1 MNRKFITQ
9 LVIVLIAI
17 FSFASCKKDKQDVT
31 QQDLAASAQ
40 GTYDVYYLKDQSGTY
55 NLPNNGV
62 SAFIDVRRQEKDVV
76 EMTFSVGNGTQNE
89 DQEFGTIQLKNE
101 NSTTVMYSGS
111 DRLGTISGNE
121 LEINVSDGTEEY
133 IIKARK

>member
-1 MNRKFITQ
+1 MNRKLIIHLIIIF
-9 LVIVLIAI
+9 IAI
-17 FSFASCKKDKQDVT
+17 FSITSCKKDKQEAA

-40 GTYDVYYLKDQSGTY
+40 GTYDVYYLNDQSGTY
-55 NLPNNGV
+55 NLPANGI

-76 EMTFSVGNGTQNE
+76 EMTFSVGNGTQND

-111 DRLGTISGNE
+111 DRLGTISGSE
-121 LEINVSDGTEEY
+121 LEINVSNGTESY
-133 IIKARK
+133 IIKGRK